1 MLTLILLLACSKGSL
16 ILSSDTAP
24 VDTTLEFSN
33 FYPTIETI
41 NTTYFLSYDSE
52 IITEEQCSKGLW
64 RNGQSNPA
72 QSVYA
77 ISYLVTVNDPNG
89 SSDIDKVWLLAEPYQ
104 ISALNHQD
112 DILYN
117 YSSYYTFISTNSFS
131 ENIDWYLTFLTF
143 CVVDQSGISSC
154 ADYSEL
160 NEYSNTR
167 LTETFICTAKCSA
180 NGSI

>member
-1 MLTLILLLACSKGSL
+1 MLTLILLFACSKGSL
-16 ILSSDTAP
+16 VLTNDTAP
-24 VDTTLEFSN
+24 TDTLEFAD

-52 IITEEQCSKGLW
+52 IITEEQCLKGLW

-89 SSDIDKVWLLAEPYQ
+89 SSDIDKVWLLANPYQ
-104 ISALNHQD
+104 ISGLDHQD

-117 YSSYYTFISTNSFS
+117 YSSYYTFISSNSFS

-143 CVVDQSGISSC
+143 CVVDYSGLSSC
-154 ADYSEL
+154 VDYSSL
-160 NEYSNTR
+160 NESSNTR
-167 LTETFICTAKCSA
+167 VTETFICTPKCSS